1 MARSQLGR
9 MVALVGLVLG
19 FVAIFVKF
27 ASTTGGSAKYSDD
40 GTVLA
45 FLLVTLIAAAVLL
58 AATLGGR
65 DDLEAAAA
73 VAAGAAF
80 GFYLFIPSA
89 FGFNHFDIV
98 DTGGWLGVC
107 SGLAPLG
114 LWYSLSSRPATLNR
128 VSPALAVPIVVGRIC
143 CLVAIWTTVEIGS
156 DYWNL
161 LDQGRALP
169 ALMLLL
175 VIGGAVLGIATT
187 FGSSPRRV
195 TADGTLILAAVTFGL
210 YGAEVIQAA
219 FGDFGSLDT
228 GAWLGAVGG
237 LVLLL
242 GVANVWSH
250 AVGTAGA
257 ARRPQPAVA
266 PPAA

>member
-1 MARSQLGR
+1 MDRSVGR
-9 MVALVGLVLG
+9 MAAAVGLVLW

-27 ASTTGGSAKYSDD
+27 ASIGTVSAKYSDD

-45 FLLVTLIAAAVLL
+45 FLLVALIACAGLL
-58 AATLGGR
+58 AATIAGR

-73 VAAGAAF
+73 VAGGAAF
-80 GFYLFIPSA
+80 GFYLFVPSGL
-89 FGFNHFDIV
+89 GFNHFDVV

-107 SGLAPLG
+107 TGLIPLG
-114 LWYSLSSRPATLNR
+114 LWYSMSAKPATMARLN
-128 VSPALAVPIVVGRIC
+128 PAVAVPIIVGRIC
-143 CLVAIWTTVEIGS
+143 CIVAIWLTAEIGAT
-156 DYWNL
+156 YWNL
-161 LDQGRALP
+161 SDQGRALP

-175 VIGGAVLGIATT
+175 VIGGAVLGIVTT
-187 FGSSPRRV
+187 FGARPTRA

-219 FGDFGSLDT
+219 FGDFGSLGS

-237 LVLLL
+237 LLVLI
-242 GVANVWSH
+242 GVANAWRQ
-250 AVGTAGA
+250 GMGA
-257 ARRPQPAVA
+257 AAARARPEPAVA